1 MEELCG
7 GKTQFLYKTNC
18 VRVVRCAWCQ
28 YCTEIRGGGG
38 GMDESYSKIEPRYL
52 THQITNIKCINATSQ
67 KYKS

>member
-28 YCTEIRGGGG
+28 YCTEIRGGGV
-38 GMDESYSKIEPRYL
+38 EW
-52 THQITNIKCINATSQ
+52 TNLILKLSPDI
-67 KYKS
+67 